1 MFRIIYLEIP
11 INEMLTRRKINLLCR
26 PHADRVEALAIKKK
40 EQKMAHN
47 FHYHHER
54 NVQDLHER
62 LFNGDNTLTISKA
75 SAMLFVEDDDG
86 DDIDNEIEFL
96 VDCN

>member
-1 MFRIIYLEIP
+1 
-11 INEMLTRRKINLLCR
+11 
-26 PHADRVEALAIKKK
+26 
-40 EQKMAHN
+40 MAHN